1 MNRTLLLSLIAIIL
15 ITSCARRR
23 TMERVQGYGIRTIAI
38 LPIDLT
44 VAGSKPVK
52 ISAEEYQN
60 RIERNRKYMYNALYI
75 DLVQFGDMRL
85 RKYSNVE
92 FQSID
97 KTRDVLKEKNISDSA
112 AQEMDGEGLA
122 KLLGVDAVIKTKIT
136 QNRIMSDEAALGV
149 DVVSGVIRSAGIG
162 VPLPTGAARTS
173 DIYVSCSLLKRGY
186 AVWSTRFNNSTD
198 WNYPVEVA
206 MQDVTRGIARRFPL

>member
-1 MNRTLLLSLIAIIL
+1 MKQILLFSLLFIVLA
-15 ITSCARRR
+15 SCARRR
-23 TMERVQGYGIRTIAI
+23 TMERVQQYGIKTVAI

-44 VAGSKPVK
+44 VAVIKPTK
-52 ISAEEYQN
+52 ISPEVSRE
-60 RIERNRKYMYNALYI
+60 RIERNRKFMYQALYI
-75 DLVQFGDMRL
+75 DLVQFGDIRL

-97 KTRDVLKEKNISDSA
+97 RTRNLLKEKGISDSA
-112 AQEMDGEGLA
+112 AQEMDGAELA
-122 KLLGVDAVIKTKIT
+122 KMLGVDAVIKTKIT

-149 DVVSGVIRSAGIG
+149 DVVSGVIRSTGAYL
-162 VPLPTGAARTS
+162 PLPTGAARTS
-173 DIYVSCSLLKRGY
+173 DIYVSCALLKSGY

-198 WNYPVEVA
+198 WNYPVEIA

>member
-1 MNRTLLLSLIAIIL
+1 MKRYLLFLFLTIII

-23 TMERVQGYGIRTIAI
+23 TMERVQDYGIRTIAI

-44 VAGSKPVK
+44 VAGTKPTK
-52 ISAEEYQN
+52 ISAEEYQK

-85 RKYSNVE
+85 RKYSNAE
-92 FQSID
+92 FQSLD
-97 KTRDVLKEKNISDSA
+97 KTRQLLSDKGISDSA
-112 AQEMDGEGLA
+112 VQFMDAADLA
-122 KLLGVDAVIKTKIT
+122 KILGVDAIIKTSIT
-136 QNRIMSDEAALGV
+136 QNRVLSDEAAFGV
-149 DVVSGVIRSAGIG
+149 DVIGGVIRSTGANL
-162 VPLPTGAARTS
+162 PLPTGAARTS
-173 DIYVSCSLLKRGY
+173 DIYVTCALIKSGY

-198 WNYPVEVA
+198 WNYPVELA

>member
-1 MNRTLLLSLIAIIL
+1 MNRTLLILLSFII
-15 ITSCARRR
+15 IVSCARRR
-23 TMERVQGYGIRTIAI
+23 TMERVQGYGIRSIAI

-44 VAGSKPVK
+44 VAGSRPVK

-75 DLVQFGDMRL
+75 DLVQFGDIRL

-112 AQEMDGEGLA
+112 AQEMDGEELA

-136 QNRIMSDEAALGV
+136 QNRIMSDEAAMGV
-149 DVVSGVIRSAGIG
+149 DVISGVIRSAGIG
-162 VPLPTGAARTS
+162 VPLPTQAARTS

-206 MQDVTRGIARRFPL
+206 MQDVTRDIARRFPL

>member
-60 RIERNRKYMYNALYI
+60 RIERNRRYMYNALYI

-112 AQEMDGEGLA
+112 AQEMDGEELA

-162 VPLPTGAARTS
+162 APLPTGAARTS

>member
-1 MNRTLLLSLIAIIL
+1 MKQALLIFLSIL
-15 ITSCARRR
+15 LFTSCARRR

-44 VAGSKPVK
+44 VAGTKPTK
-52 ISAEEYQN
+52 ISPEEYQK

-75 DLVQFGDMRL
+75 DLVQFGDVRL

-97 KTRDVLKEKNISDSA
+97 KTRDILTEKGISDSA
-112 AQEMDGEGLA
+112 VQDMDGEELS

-136 QNRIMSDEAALGV
+136 QNRIMSDEAAMGV
-149 DVVSGVIRSAGIG
+149 DVISGVIRSTGAN
-162 VPLPTGAARTS
+162 VPLPTAAARTS
-173 DIYVSCSLLKRGY
+173 DIYVSCALLKRGY

-198 WNYPVEVA
+198 WNYPVEIA
-206 MQDVTRGIARRFPL
+206 MQHVTRDIARRFPL

>member
-1 MNRTLLLSLIAIIL
+1 MNRTLLILLSFIL
-15 ITSCARRR
+15 IVSCARRR
-23 TMERVQGYGIRTIAI
+23 TMERVQGYGIRSIAI

-75 DLVQFGDMRL
+75 DLVQFGDIRL

-112 AQEMDGEGLA
+112 AQEMDGEELA

-136 QNRIMSDEAALGV
+136 QNRIMSDEAAMGV
-149 DVVSGVIRSAGIG
+149 DVISGVIRSAGIG
-162 VPLPTGAARTS
+162 VPLPTQAARTS

-206 MQDVTRGIARRFPL
+206 MQDVTRDIARRFPL

>member
-1 MNRTLLLSLIAIIL
+1 MKQALLIFISVLLFS
-15 ITSCARRR
+15 SCARRR
-23 TMERVQGYGIRTIAI
+23 TMDRVQGYGIRSIAI

-75 DLVQFGDMRL
+75 DLVQFGDVRL

-92 FQSID
+92 FQSTD

-112 AQEMDGEGLA
+112 AQEMDGDELA
-122 KLLGVDAVIKTKIT
+122 TLLGVDAVIKTKIT
-136 QNRIMSDEAALGV
+136 QNRIMSDEAAMGV
-149 DVVSGVIRSAGIG
+149 DVISGVIRSTGVG

-173 DIYVSCSLLKRGY
+173 DIYVSCALLKKGY

-198 WNYPVEVA
+198 WNYPVEIA
-206 MQDVTRGIARRFPL
+206 MQDVTRDIARRFPL